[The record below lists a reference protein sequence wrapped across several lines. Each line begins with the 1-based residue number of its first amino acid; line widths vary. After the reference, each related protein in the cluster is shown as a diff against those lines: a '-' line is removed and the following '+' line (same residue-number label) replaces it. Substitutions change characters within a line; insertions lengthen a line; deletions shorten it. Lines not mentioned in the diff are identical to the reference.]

1 MQTVLV
7 PFDGS
12 AGAKRAIQYLIG
24 FAKDFPQLKV
34 HVLNVQSEPMIYGEY
49 VTPDMIEQLAKAA
62 DERAAALNAEAAAL
76 LAAANVQHETHVATG
91 EVAEEVNRAV
101 HALGCTAVVMGTR
114 GMGSLKN
121 LVLGSVATR
130 VVHEVEVPVLLIK

>member
-12 AGAKRAIQYLIG
+12 PSAKRAIQYLIG

-34 HVLNVQSEPMIYGEY
+34 HVLNVQAEPMIYGEY
-49 VTPDMIEQLAKAA
+49 VTPDMLDQLAKAA
-62 DERAAALNAEAAAL
+62 EERALALNAEAAAM
-76 LAAANVQHETHVATG
+76 LAAANVAHETHVATG
-91 EVAEEVNRAV
+91 DVAEEVNRAV
-101 HALGCTAVVMGTR
+101 SFCGCTAVVMGTR
-114 GMGSLKN
+114 GMGNLKN